1 MAFGFPA
8 SSKWSQDLGTDP
20 TLLGR
25 FVEHAFDKLKWN
37 YRRQH
42 DTGALV
48 ARLPAN
54 MLSWGETVT
63 VKVSDAGTVEVE
75 SRCTWPMQIFD
86 WERNAS
92 NVNRFHAAL
101 LHVIRNSDLD
111 KKLPSRSVDPDG
123 TTPLERVIRAGEQEN

>member
-1 MAFGFPA
+1 
-8 SSKWSQDLGTDP
+8 
-20 TLLGR
+20 
-25 FVEHAFDKLKWN
+25 
-37 YRRQH
+37 
-42 DTGALV
+42 
-48 ARLPAN
+48 
-54 MLSWGETVT
+54 
-63 VKVSDAGTVEVE
+63 
-75 SRCTWPMQIFD
+75 MQIFD